1 MKPGAHSHAASD
13 VLPGPDTAC
22 EGHAAH
28 SPEASPESLYVL
40 ASHGAHTGG
49 SCAPVLHDT
58 AVLPSASAAE
68 YADWETSTR
77 IERTVD

>member
-22 EGHAAH
+22 GGHAAH
-28 SPEASPESLYVL
+28 STEATTEFLYVS
-40 ASHGAHTGG
+40 AGHGAHTGG

-58 AVLPSASAAE
+58 AVLPAASAAE
-68 YADWETSTR
+68 YAY
-77 IERTVD
+77 